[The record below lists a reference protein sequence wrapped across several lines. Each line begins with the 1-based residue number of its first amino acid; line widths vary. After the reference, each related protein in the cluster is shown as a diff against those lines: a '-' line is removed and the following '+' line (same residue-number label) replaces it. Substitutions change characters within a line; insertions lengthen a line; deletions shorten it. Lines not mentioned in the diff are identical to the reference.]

1 MRRGPAIV
9 LSAALVAVASTALA
23 DQPKTAAASATGAQS
38 SPAPPLPSRSDEL
51 VAYVTRALNAH
62 DIDAMDRLVEW
73 QGARPVRRRMTL
85 YQIRYNFGRPIK
97 SVAVEPFPA
106 DGLQDAGAELNLKPN
121 LPVAEE
127 LRVVFDE
134 PAGPQGEVP
143 ASVFLIGREDGVY
156 RISLLIGGGPPK

>member
-1 MRRGPAIV
+1 MRTGFAIV
-9 LSAALVAVASTALA
+9 LAAALTAVASAAPA
-23 DQPKTAAASATGAQS
+23 DEPTTAAASATGAQIL
-38 SPAPPLPSRSDEL
+38 PAPPLPARSDEL

-106 DGLQDAGAELNLKPN
+106 DGFHDAGAELNLKPN
-121 LPVAEE
+121 LPVVER

-134 PAGPQGEVP
+134 PAGPQGEEP
-143 ASVFLIGREDGVY
+143 ASVFLLGREDGVY
-156 RISLLIGGGPPK
+156 RISLLLGGGPPK